1 MMKQLIAYLL
11 LLIAV
16 PAVAQTFEDANAQK
30 RPVLPFHAIE
40 ASSGIEVVIDHG
52 QEIGLAVSAN
62 SAEVDKRVVTQV
74 VDGVLKIGVENDW
87 KFWKMTK
94 TWRIKV
100 YVSYTTLNELK
111 ASSGASIKGSYEGK
125 SLICKQNSGGI
136 ISITGSADKLELEA
150 NSGGMFRGYDF
161 TTNFLQANVNSGGGA
176 QVTVKKEITA
186 KANSGGFVTYKGDA
200 IIRSIDVNSGGAVRK
215 STK

>member
-1 MMKQLIAYLL
+1 MKQLIAYFL
-11 LLIAV
+11 LLISI
-16 PAVAQTFEDANAQK
+16 PAAAQTFVDAQAKK
-30 RPVLPFHAIE
+30 RNVSPFHAIE
-40 ASSGIEVVIDHG
+40 ASSGIEVVIAQG
-52 QEIGLAVSAN
+52 QEIGLAVSA
-62 SAEVDKRVVTQV
+62 SSDEVDQRVITQV

-100 YVSYTTLNELK
+100 YVSYTSLTDLK
-111 ASSGASIKGSYEGK
+111 ASSGASIKGQFEGN
-125 SLICKQNSGGI
+125 SLTCKQNSGGTI
-136 ISITGSADKLELEA
+136 AISGHAEKLEIEA
-150 NSGGMFRGYDF
+150 NSGGIFKGYDF
-161 TTNFLQANVNSGGGA
+161 TANFLQANVNSGGGA

-200 IIRSIDVNSGGAVRK
+200 IIRSIDVNSGGSVRK